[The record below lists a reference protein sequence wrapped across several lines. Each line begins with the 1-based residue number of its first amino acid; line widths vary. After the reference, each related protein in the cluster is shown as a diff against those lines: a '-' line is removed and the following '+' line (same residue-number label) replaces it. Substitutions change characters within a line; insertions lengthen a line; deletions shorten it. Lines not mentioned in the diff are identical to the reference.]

1 MEQSVSL
8 YPALLSFLS
17 FGAVLILQRSQT
29 HNVKKLWLVSVKE
42 AYESNAFQEF
52 HRIKCELGEGTKCF
66 TLLEED
72 ADSPMYYRIELPSG
86 RRDIIMKESVDSA
99 MRKNILIDID
109 PETRSKRQAKI
120 SAERR
125 ARLIRSKG
133 WPVQIGKLV
142 VDGKIAVQMTREQV
156 MMAWGKPDQI
166 AHSEGDAGAF
176 EQWLYGSTCLNFE
189 GGILKNYHERPE
201 SLLH

>member
-29 HNVKKLWLVSVKE
+29 PTVKKLWLVSVKE

-52 HRIKCELGEGTKCF
+52 HRIKCEIGEGAKYF

-72 ADSPMYYRIELPSG
+72 AESPMYYRIELPSG
-86 RRDIIMKESVDSA
+86 RRDIIMKASVDSA
-99 MRKNILIDID
+99 MRKNVLIDID
-109 PETRSKRQAKI
+109 PETRSKRRAKI
-120 SAERR
+120 TMERR

-133 WPVQIGKLV
+133 WPFQIGKLV
-142 VDGKIAVQMTREQV
+142 IDGKIAVQMTREQV
-156 MMAWGKPDQI
+156 MMAWGKPDEI
-166 AHSEGDAGAF
+166 KHSEGDVGAY

-189 GGILKNYHERPE
+189 GGFLKNYHERPE
-201 SLLH
+201 SYLH